1 MMAGYR
7 FAVVLAAT
15 LTVLAPV
22 VTLPAA
28 AAQDD
33 ATTAGRSPVWVATY
47 HGPSGNSR
55 AVAEAISP
63 DGATLFVTGSTG
75 ESGAAGPYHWATI
88 AYNTATGGQRW
99 LRTYQGT
106 DVSSSSTA
114 APAAIAV
121 SPDGSMVFVTG
132 TVTNTS
138 GALAEATVA
147 YGAATGARLWVAQ
160 HSSDASPVSAV
171 VSPDG
176 SRVFVLSN
184 DYTAQAYAAATGNL
198 VWSATATGLHIL
210 GAATAGAMGPGGSRL
225 FLTGFGFAS
234 IPGREEYQTAA
245 LDAATGATLWVQ
257 HYTRPHQSISS
268 GNRAFAVVV
277 SRDGATVYVAGQS
290 GGSFNSAV
298 IADNAATGALR
309 WARFSANHA
318 VTAALSPDGSRL
330 FAGGTRF
337 GTPPGDVYDTQGR
350 NAVTG
355 RLLWAHVQRNSPSTD
370 TAVSRQYAMAVSP
383 DPAKLFVTGTVDS
396 GGPQSAAEQLTL
408 AYDPVTGA
416 RLWFATFALSVQGS
430 VGTIPAA
437 ITASPDSTRVF
448 VTGLAQTAAGNW
460 DFATVAYRA

>member
-1 MMAGYR
+1 MMVGYR
-7 FAVVLAAT
+7 LAVVLAAA
-15 LTVLAPV
+15 LAGFASA

-28 AAQDD
+28 AADGGT
-33 ATTAGRSPVWVATY
+33 AAGRTPVWVATY

-88 AYNTATGGQRW
+88 ADNTATGGQRW

-132 TVTNTS
+132 TVTNTG
-138 GALAEATVA
+138 GAQAEATVA

-160 HSSDASPVSAV
+160 HPSDARPVSAA

-184 DYTAQAYAAATGNL
+184 DYTAQAYGTATGNL
-198 VWSATATGLHIL
+198 VWSAIATSLHSL
-210 GAATAGAMGPGGSRL
+210 SFASAGAMSPDGSRL
-225 FLTGFGFAS
+225 FLTGSGFTS
-234 IPGREEYQTAA
+234 TGRQEYQTAA

-257 HYTRPHQSISS
+257 HYTRPHQSTSS
-268 GNRAFAVVV
+268 GNRARAVVV
-277 SRDGATVYVAGQS
+277 GRDGGTVYVAGQNA
-290 GGSFNSAV
+290 GGSFDSAV

-318 VTAALSPDGSRL
+318 FTAALSPDGSRL
-330 FAGGTRF
+330 FVGGTRF
-337 GTPPGDVYDTQGR
+337 GTAGENVYDTQGR
-350 NAVTG
+350 NAATG
-355 RLLWAHVQRNSPSTD
+355 RLLWTHVQRNSPPTD
-370 TAVSRQYAMAVSP
+370 TVVSRQYAMAVSP
-383 DPAKLFVTGTVDS
+383 DSAKLLVTGTVDS
-396 GGPQSAAEQLTL
+396 GGPQSAAEQMTL

-416 RLWFATFALSVQGS
+416 RLWFATFALSVQGV

-437 ITASPDSTRVF
+437 IVVSPDSTRVF